1 VSDSPRPRRE
11 STAARAWRSKAAG
24 SPGEKRVNA
33 VEKASNVVGK
43 TFSLWVILFA
53 CFGFFAPQLFVG
65 YKTWIAPLLGIVM
78 FGMGLTLSAADFRD
92 VLRRPRDVVIGVV
105 GHYLIMP
112 GIAWVLAVA
121 LRLPPDIAVGVI
133 LVGCCPSGTASNVM
147 TFLAKGDVALGVS
160 IALVS
165 TLIAP
170 LATPALVSL
179 LAGKWMA
186 IDTGSLF
193 MDIVQVVIVPIALGV
208 VAKTLFRR
216 QAAASV
222 KALPLVSTLTIVF
235 IIAIIVGLN
244 QPKIL
249 SNGLLILTAVVL
261 HNLLGFALGYGFAR
275 LFGMDLAKRKAVML
289 ETGMQNS
296 GLGAALAA
304 AHFSPLAAVPSA
316 LFSVWHNLSGSA
328 LATWFARKRD

>member
-1 VSDSPRPRRE
+1 
-11 STAARAWRSKAAG
+11 
-24 SPGEKRVNA
+24 
-33 VEKASNVVGK
+33 VEKVSAVVGK
-43 TFSLWVILFA
+43 TFSFWVLLFA
-53 CFGFFAPQLFVG
+53 CLGFFAPQLFTG
-65 YKTWIAPLLGIVM
+65 YKSWITPLLGIVM
-78 FGMGLTLSAADFRD
+78 FGMGLTLSTADFKE
-92 VLRRPRDVVIGVV
+92 VFRRPRDVAIGVV

-112 GIAWVLAVA
+112 GIAYVLSVA

-160 IALVS
+160 IASIS

-179 LAGKWMA
+179 LAGEWMA
-186 IDTGSLF
+186 INTKSLVL
-193 MDIVQVVIVPIALGV
+193 DIVQVVIVPIVLGII
-208 VAKTLFRR
+208 AKALFRR
-216 QAAASV
+216 QAEASV
-222 KALPLVSTLTIVF
+222 KALPLVSTIAIVF

-244 QPKIL
+244 QPKLL
-249 SNGLLILTAVVL
+249 SNGLLIVTAVVL
-261 HNLLGFALGYGFAR
+261 HNLLGFALGYLFAKM
-275 LFGMDLAKRKAVML
+275 FGMDLAKRKAVML

-328 LATWFARKRD
+328 LATWFARRTN